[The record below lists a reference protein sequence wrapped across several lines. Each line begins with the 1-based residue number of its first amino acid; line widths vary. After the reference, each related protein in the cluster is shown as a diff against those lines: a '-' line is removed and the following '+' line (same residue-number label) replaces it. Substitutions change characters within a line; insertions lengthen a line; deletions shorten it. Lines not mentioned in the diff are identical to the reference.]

1 MSVNIWPWVLGLA
14 LLEEDTW
21 DDFVELGDQL
31 EELVVGEVL
40 EGELALALVTW
51 VSLAK
56 NGVSVT

>member
-14 LLEEDTW
+14 LLEEDTG